1 MGKLGRFLA
10 EAFFP
15 TDFTC
20 DICGIET
27 FGGNLCP
34 DCKKTVTFN
43 DGFTCPVCGRKN
55 FYAEIC
61 MECKARVPL
70 FKKAVSPLV
79 YEGGSTVL
87 IAKFKNGEGYLKE
100 YFADLIA
107 KKLTEFNELNCIT
120 FVPMTKDAVR
130 ARGYNQAELL
140 AKAVSKRLDLP
151 LVSAVVKQKN
161 TEAQKTL
168 SRKEREQNLKGC
180 FKVEKRPDIKGK
192 NILLID
198 DVLTTGA
205 TADAVCK
212 KLLDAGAER
221 VFLATVASVEYKA
234 QN

>member
-1 MGKLGRFLA
+1 
-10 EAFFP
+10 
-15 TDFTC
+15 
-20 DICGIET
+20 
-27 FGGNLCP
+27 
-34 DCKKTVTFN
+34 
-43 DGFTCPVCGRKN
+43 
-55 FYAEIC
+55 

-161 TEAQKTL
+161 T
-168 SRKEREQNLKGC
+168 
-180 FKVEKRPDIKGK
+180 
-192 NILLID
+192 
-198 DVLTTGA
+198 
-205 TADAVCK
+205 
-212 KLLDAGAER
+212 
-221 VFLATVASVEYKA
+221 
-234 QN
+234 

>member
-120 FVPMTKDAVR
+120 FVPMHKKR
-130 ARGYNQAELL
+130 RRKRGYNQAELL
-140 AKAVSKRLDLP
+140 ARELSEKTNLPCLDL
-151 LVSAVVKQKN
+151 LEKTRETVNQAKLDRAARMENLNGVFFLSMNFHIN
-161 TEAQKTL
+161 TGIVRN
-168 SRKEREQNLKGC
+168 S
-180 FKVEKRPDIKGK
+180 
-192 NILLID
+192 
-198 DVLTTGA
+198 
-205 TADAVCK
+205 
-212 KLLDAGAER
+212 
-221 VFLATVASVEYKA
+221 YKITF
-234 QN
+234 NFFNV